1 MRIKSFVA
9 GFLLACFLITG
20 LYASADSGFVRQVT
34 AIVGGV
40 DIVLD
45 GVKLFPRDAD
55 GKPVLPMIID
65 GTTYVP
71 IRYLTVAMNKKMT
84 MDGNTLYFG
93 NEQQIKAIFL
103 SELTPVLKS
112 RNWTDY
118 GLMGGWIRTEYDSRH
133 ARTSYSK
140 SGIMRIAGKE
150 YMSVSTILTDGLT
163 PTWGL
168 YTLGGRYA
176 RLTGYFGVDD
186 ASTGI
191 KCTGELEIIGDGI
204 TLKRITQYKGHAP
217 EYFDVDIKGV
227 DILTI
232 KVSGES
238 ITETV
243 NGQVLPTQQTVC
255 DVFDIKLHY

>member
-1 MRIKSFVA
+1 MKIKSFVS
-9 GFLLACFLITG
+9 GFLCACFLITG
-20 LYASADSGFVRQVT
+20 LYAFADSGFVRQVT

-55 GKPVLPMIID
+55 GKPVPPLIID

-84 MDGNTLYFG
+84 RDGNTLYFG
-93 NEQQIKAIFL
+93 NEQKINAIFL
-103 SELTPVLKS
+103 SELTPALKS
-112 RNWTDY
+112 ENWNQY
-118 GLMGGWIRTEYDSRH
+118 GMMGGWVKTVYDDKH

-140 SGIMRIAGKE
+140 AGTMRIAGKE
-150 YMSVSTILTDGLT
+150 YLSVSTILNDGLST
-163 PTWGL
+163 TWGI

-176 RLTGYFGVDD
+176 RITGYFGIDD
-186 ASTGI
+186 ASTGT
-191 KCTGELEIIGDGI
+191 KCTGELEIIGDGV
-204 TLKRITQYKGHAP
+204 TLKKITHYKGCVP
-217 EYFDVDIKGV
+217 EYFDVNIKGV